1 MPTRR
6 QLFRWSM
13 TSAAAL
19 TAGALSIQWLQEEDW
34 QRLEQSELQYSFL
47 TQNDQLLLTII
58 APAILG
64 QGYLNEWRKH
74 KTVSDLLIAID
85 KAIGFLSQATQ
96 KELRQL
102 FDLLWNRLGK
112 LLLAGLWTS
121 WSQASVETVSNFI
134 EHWRNSWLTPLN
146 QGYLGLQQLF
156 MAALFSQEEA
166 WPLCQYPG
174 PPF

>member
-6 QLFRWSM
+6 QFFRWSL

-19 TAGALSIQWLQEEDW
+19 TAGTLSLQWLQEEDW
-34 QRLEQSELQYSFL
+34 QRLEQANLEFSFL
-47 TQNDQLLLTII
+47 TENDQLLLVII
-58 APAILG
+58 TPAILG
-64 QGYLNEWRKH
+64 STYLEQWQKNKNI
-74 KTVSDLLIAID
+74 TDLLKAID
-85 KAIGFLSQATQ
+85 KAIGFLSISTQ

-102 FDLLWNRLGK
+102 FDLLWSRLGK

-121 WSQASVETVSNFI
+121 WSQASTEALNSFLD
-134 EHWRNSWLTPLN
+134 HWRNSWLTPLN

-156 MAALFSQEEA
+156 MAAFFAQEEA
-166 WPLCQYPG
+166 WPLCRYSG

>member
-6 QLFRWSM
+6 QFFRWSI

-34 QRLEQSELQYSFL
+34 QRLEQNELQFSFL

-58 APAILG
+58 APSILG
-64 QGYLNEWRKH
+64 STYLNQWK
-74 KTVSDLLIAID
+74 KNKSASDLLIAID
-85 KAIGFLSQATQ
+85 KAIGFLSMATQ

-102 FDLLWNRLGK
+102 FDLLWSRLGK

-121 WSQASVETVSNFI
+121 WSQASVGAVSNFL
-134 EHWRNSWLTPLN
+134 ELWRNSWLTPLN

-166 WPLCQYPG
+166 WPLCRYSG